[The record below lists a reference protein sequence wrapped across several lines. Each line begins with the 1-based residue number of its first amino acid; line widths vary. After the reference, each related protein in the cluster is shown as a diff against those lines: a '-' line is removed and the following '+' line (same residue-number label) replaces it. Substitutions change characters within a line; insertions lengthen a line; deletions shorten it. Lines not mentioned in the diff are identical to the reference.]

1 MTGQSSSHESTTV
14 EAAGDGGSLLP
25 PELSNMSFLTPPV
38 FSTGNKKRYGAQGSA
53 GLSRQTSVLLDT
65 RRNMHLDEFSKWCTT

>member
-25 PELSNMSFLTPPV
+25 PELSNISFLTPPV
-38 FSTGNKKRYGAQGSA
+38 FSTGNKRYGAQGSA
-53 GLSRQTSVLLDT
+53 GLSRQTSVLTDT
-65 RRNMHLDEFSKWCTT
+65 RRNMHLDEFGKWYTT